1 VIARII
7 QVMGVINEETLKGA
21 SAEMEAV
28 KMTVGRNG

>member
-7 QVMGVINEETLKGA
+7 QVMGDISKETLQGA

-28 KMTVGRNG
+28 KKTVGQ